1 MIVIAAGVCALPGRS
16 AAAQFEYAGFVSA
29 DDRVYIETAPLGRFM
44 GDVKKFY
51 SALRGQQSANE
62 LLMLG
67 NAMRAKMGINPM
79 DPAHLNAA
87 GVSADRPLALA
98 FENINAF
105 SRKKPAVP
113 ASGKQAIVSPDQ
125 WTMFMPARD
134 SAALYKNLKLLF
146 EKVKKPAAQGGI
158 PQQQQQAGPAVKEIT
173 RGRLFQMSD
182 GSLFVGRGGSFVVM
196 ASSKKRA
203 LSSLKEAARP
213 LSKSGEFIAFTQH
226 VSSKYGNG
234 NATMLSYVNNK
245 GMGAAYLNQ
254 FLSAG
259 QGKAAV
265 QNPIIAESRENLLGE
280 SGVWM
285 MDDRGMR
292 IHNDSLYAPGFL
304 ADVTKMLP
312 VLINNPRVSMN
323 GDHYGN
329 IPAAYGSISLSVNG
343 LMKVIETIQPE
354 NMQKFNMMNQ
364 QFKAGT
370 GKDLRKDLFE
380 NATGSVSMLL
390 AKLPDFNNSQAVDKW
405 DMSIHVGYRPE
416 KRGDIAG
423 IFGIIADAERKRGGD
438 TKYAKETIGGQEV
451 WSITT
456 TKQVKQPARGA
467 ASTQF
472 QGTTNMDQQQQQQNQ
487 QTVATVTTTTYLHFA
502 PDEAVISFNR
512 LFLESILQKK
522 FERAREPLATRL
534 MGVSAADLDRTTL
547 LMYVRVDA
555 VIDFLKT
562 SPFILFAGPVMPYI
576 QNMSDISITAKH
588 EGDVLY
594 STFNLKLKEG
604 AGFH

>member
-1 MIVIAAGVCALPGRS
+1 
-16 AAAQFEYAGFVSA
+16 
-29 DDRVYIETAPLGRFM
+29 
-44 GDVKKFY
+44 
-51 SALRGQQSANE
+51 
-62 LLMLG
+62 
-67 NAMRAKMGINPM
+67 
-79 DPAHLNAA
+79 
-87 GVSADRPLALA
+87 
-98 FENINAF
+98 
-105 SRKKPAVP
+105 
-113 ASGKQAIVSPDQ
+113 
-125 WTMFMPARD
+125 
-134 SAALYKNLKLLF
+134 
-146 EKVKKPAAQGGI
+146 
-158 PQQQQQAGPAVKEIT
+158 
-173 RGRLFQMSD
+173 
-182 GSLFVGRGGSFVVM
+182 
-196 ASSKKRA
+196 
-203 LSSLKEAARP
+203 
-213 LSKSGEFIAFTQH
+213 
-226 VSSKYGNG
+226 
-234 NATMLSYVNNK
+234 
-245 GMGAAYLNQ
+245 
-254 FLSAG
+254 
-259 QGKAAV
+259 
-265 QNPIIAESRENLLGE
+265 
-280 SGVWM
+280 
-285 MDDRGMR
+285 
-292 IHNDSLYAPGFL
+292 
-304 ADVTKMLP
+304 
-312 VLINNPRVSMN
+312 
-323 GDHYGN
+323 
-329 IPAAYGSISLSVNG
+329 
-343 LMKVIETIQPE
+343 
-354 NMQKFNMMNQ
+354 
-364 QFKAGT
+364 
-370 GKDLRKDLFE
+370 
-380 NATGSVSMLL
+380 MLL